1 MNFDFEYKLIV
12 NENDEGKIK
21 EYQMQEMFNV
31 SITNKNILIF
41 EPFPYHYECT
51 SGFTKYFL
59 DLGYKVDILMH
70 EFGKDSLS
78 LIEEK
83 DKIRIFIYEN
93 LDQINLFSKS
103 LIAVMNYYAFI
114 LVETVTFSR
123 NKTISELELFS
134 NNKSIL
140 VIHSMEN
147 YRLLNLS
154 NVQNQNKIWTLGHF
168 NIGLQVNPH
177 HYGNIKIRDKNK
189 RTKFFLVST
198 TGRNYKYIIS
208 AANKIIAEKLEFEIN
223 VVGHQKTFSYQNKKK
238 NKKVLKNR
246 IIYNYKANYSTLYRM
261 VNSSDYI
268 IMCLDPDKD
277 HEFKSERN
285 SGTAQLAYGFLKP
298 VLINKYFK
306 DNYNMTSENSFLFD
320 KSSFYD
326 TMKKAILLNNKEY
339 KKKQKK
345 LLELKKNIY
354 KISILNVQKTLNSL
368 IKKL

>member
-1 MNFDFEYKLIV
+1 
-12 NENDEGKIK
+12 
-21 EYQMQEMFNV
+21 
-31 SITNKNILIF
+31 
-41 EPFPYHYECT
+41 
-51 SGFTKYFL
+51 
-59 DLGYKVDILMH
+59 
-70 EFGKDSLS
+70 
-78 LIEEK
+78 
-83 DKIRIFIYEN
+83 
-93 LDQINLFSKS
+93 
-103 LIAVMNYYAFI
+103 
-114 LVETVTFSR
+114 
-123 NKTISELELFS
+123 
-134 NNKSIL
+134 
-140 VIHSMEN
+140 MEN

-198 TGRNYKYIIS
+198 AGRNYNYIIS

-223 VVGHQKTFSYQNKKK
+223 VVGHQKTFSYQNRKK

-246 IIYNYKANYSTLYRM
+246 ILYNYNTNYSTLYRM

-268 IMCLDPDKD
+268 IICLDPDKD

-320 KSSFYD
+320 KSSFYE
-326 TMKKAILLNNKEY
+326 TMKEAILLNNKEY

-345 LLELKKNIY
+345 LLELQKNIY